1 MVAKEL
7 RPPRKLIPGRNDGLK
22 VVSDII
28 IIIIQYNIDIY
39 VNHFNYMSVIIV
51 HDEIHI
57 HGYSIDRK
65 DLQGVTGTTAGSKDY
80 NSIQYMNKV

>member
-1 MVAKEL
+1 VIAKEL

-28 IIIIQYNIDIY
+28 IIIIQYNINIY